1 MGVFGTSS
9 ERDDFLTSTE
19 HPKHQ
24 VSIDDFSPCFA
35 IDAMYND
42 VYIIYIYNIP

>member
-19 HPKHQ
+19 HAKHQ
-24 VSIDDFSPCFA
+24 VSIDAFSLCFA

-42 VYIIYIYNIP
+42 MYI